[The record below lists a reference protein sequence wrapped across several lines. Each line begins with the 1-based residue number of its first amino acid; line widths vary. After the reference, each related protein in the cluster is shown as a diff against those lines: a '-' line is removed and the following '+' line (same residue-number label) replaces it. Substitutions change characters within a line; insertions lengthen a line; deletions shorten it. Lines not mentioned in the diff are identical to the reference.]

1 MSEKT
6 LNDLNVM
13 NEETLVSPT
22 ELKDLIPASEGAFQT
37 VREGR
42 DTIKKILDR
51 EDPRLFL
58 VVGPCSIHDPT
69 EALDGTIRKE
79 FALSKGEN
87 SVHGSDAPE
96 TAAEEIAYFFA
107 GNEILR

>member
-13 NEETLVSPT
+13 NEETLVSPN
-22 ELKDLIPASEGAFQT
+22 ELKNLIPASEDAFQT

-42 DTIKKILDR
+42 DTIKKILNR
-51 EDPRLFL
+51 EDSRLFI

-69 EALDGTIRKE
+69 EALDYAKRLKVL
-79 FALSKGEN
+79 ALSLI
-87 SVHGSDAPE
+87 H
-96 TAAEEIAYFFA
+96 I
-107 GNEILR
+107 

>member
-22 ELKDLIPASEGAFQT
+22 ELKNLIPASESAFQT

-42 DTIKKILDR
+42 DAIKKILDR
-51 EDPRLFL
+51 EDPRLFI
-58 VVGPCSIHDPT
+58 VVG
-69 EALDGTIRKE
+69 R
-79 FALSKGEN
+79 
-87 SVHGSDAPE
+87 
-96 TAAEEIAYFFA
+96 
-107 GNEILR
+107 

>member
-22 ELKDLIPASEGAFQT
+22 ELKNMIPASEEAIQT
-37 VREGR
+37 VRAGR
-42 DTIKKILDR
+42 QTIKKILDR
-51 EDPRLFL
+51 EDPRIFI

-69 EALDGTIRKE
+69 EALDYAKV
-79 FALSKGEN
+79 KGVGRRGEGCA
-87 SVHGSDAPE
+87 GSCDAS
-96 TAAEEIAYFFA
+96 
-107 GNEILR
+107 LL

>member
-22 ELKDLIPASEGAFQT
+22 ELKNMIPASEEAIQT
-37 VREGR
+37 VRAGR
-42 DTIKKILDR
+42 QTIKKILYR
-51 EDPRLFL
+51 EDPRIFI

-69 EALDGTIRKE
+69 EALDYAK
-79 FALSKGEN
+79 K
-87 SVHGSDAPE
+87 
-96 TAAEEIAYFFA
+96 
-107 GNEILR
+107 

>member
-22 ELKDLIPASEGAFQT
+22 ELKNLIPASEDAFQT

-51 EDPRLFL
+51 SGQVLFEK
-58 VVGPCSIHDPT
+58 HYT
-69 EALDGTIRKE
+69 FFRKHLKV
-79 FALSKGEN
+79 FSKIFT
-87 SVHGSDAPE
+87 S
-96 TAAEEIAYFFA
+96 FF
-107 GNEILR
+107 EKTLQKRVKLKTCKVF